1 MVFPPVTDGSTP
13 PADEYP
19 VTPDG
24 RYVVVRGRLGERP
37 TRVSQR
43 RSESVCAGGEG
54 GDAPANRANLYDEV
68 NPKVIGGLGGCQG
81 AARPAGRE
89 QLPAAHTH
97 LRYIQRDGVTREGG
111 VGSSIRRGPT
121 RPTAPVSSSAPP
133 MIVISSAS
141 SFQPRIAINMPNS
154 SR

>member
-43 RSESVCAGGEG
+43 RSESICAGGEG

-68 NPKVIGGLGGCQG
+68 NPKVIGGLGVCQG
-81 AARPAGRE
+81 
-89 QLPAAHTH
+89 
-97 LRYIQRDGVTREGG
+97 
-111 VGSSIRRGPT
+111 GSSGCARAATCRPYSPALYPARRCDPRGRGRQLYSARTDEADGP
-121 RPTAPVSSSAPP
+121 RF
-133 MIVISSAS
+133 IERAS
-141 SFQPRIAINMPNS
+141 DDRH
-154 SR
+154 